1 MAKNTFDKQ
10 YVTNLLNKNKKRL
23 LIEISQSKELLYL
36 IKESTIRQLADEEK
50 SKIKTQ
56 LLDIFK
62 TIPALAI
69 FLLPGGILLLPLAV
83 KLIPNLLPSSFSEN
97 FDEEE

>member
-10 YVTNLLNKNKKRL
+10 YVTNLLNKNKKRIS
-23 LIEISQSKELLYL
+23 IEISQSKELIYL
-36 IKESTIRQLADEEK
+36 IKESTIRQLTDNEK
-50 SKIKTQ
+50 SKIKIQ

-69 FLLPGGILLLPLAV
+69 FMLPGAMLLLPLAI
-83 KLIPNLLPSSFSEN
+83 KLIPNLLPSAFSKN
-97 FDEEE
+97 FEEE